1 MENNNT
7 VYKAPSGKYFVSVR
21 KCNRTVFGGTFA
33 SRRQALQKARELRT
47 LKQAVPKKIVC
58 MY

>member
-1 MENNNT
+1 MEKNT

-21 KCNRTVFGGTFA
+21 KCNRTVFGGTFV
-33 SRRQALQKARELRT
+33 SRKQALQKARELRAHKKIT
-47 LKQAVPKKIVC
+47 SKKIVC

>member
-1 MENNNT
+1 MEKNT

-21 KCNRTVFGGTFA
+21 KDNRTVFGGTFA
-33 SRRQALQKARELRT
+33 SRKQALQKARELQKKT
-47 LKQAVPKKIVC
+47 TPKKIVC

>member
-1 MENNNT
+1 MEKNS
-7 VYKAPSGKYFVSVR
+7 VYKASSGKYFVSVR

-33 SRRQALQKARELRT
+33 TRKEALRKACELRAHKKIT
-47 LKQAVPKKIVC
+47 SKKIVC